1 MMLEPPELGPRV
13 RGLRRQRGWT
23 LDDLAGS
30 SGISRSMLSQVER
43 GEANP
48 TFATLWHLTQALG
61 LGIDDL
67 VAAACESR
75 PETVEVLARAKTP
88 RLGDAGSGAV
98 LWLLA
103 PPEMVGNVEWYE
115 LDLEPDGRLASA
127 PHAAGTREHVT
138 VLEGS
143 IVVRSA
149 EAEEVVAEGATA
161 RYAADVEHEIA
172 NPSNER
178 ARVLLVVLGSETS

>member
-1 MMLEPPELGPRV
+1 
-13 RGLRRQRGWT
+13 
-23 LDDLAGS
+23 
-30 SGISRSMLSQVER
+30 MLSQVER

-67 VAAACESR
+67 VAASTESL
-75 PETVEVLARAKTP
+75 PVTVEILDRAATP
-88 RLGDAGSGAV
+88 RLGDDESGAV

-103 PPEMVGNVEWYE
+103 PRELVGGVEWYE
-115 LDLEPDGRLASA
+115 LVLEPAGQLASA
-127 PHAAGTREHVT
+127 PHASGTREHVT

-143 IVVRSA
+143 IIVRSA
-149 EAEEVVAEGATA
+149 DAIETVTLGATA

-172 NPSNER
+172 NPSNEP
-178 ARVLLVVLGSETS
+178 ARVLLVVLGSETP